1 MILVTG
7 GTRSGKSEFA
17 EMLVM
22 AQGDRYLYLATA
34 KVTDA
39 EMARRV
45 ERHQARR
52 SNRWTTHEGYNALW
66 KVLEETQGQY
76 DGILLDCVSTMV
88 TNLLFDFIGDKD
100 WDTFDFADVDY
111 KEAERQ
117 IIPVFEKIAQA
128 AKTYHSPLVIVTDEI
143 GLGVVPDT
151 YLGRAFRDMQGLANQ
166 VLAAASDEV
175 YFVVS
180 GIPVKIKGEASWTL

>member
-7 GTRSGKSEFA
+7 GCRSGKSEFA
-17 EMLVM
+17 EELVKSM
-22 AQGDRYLYLATA
+22 GQHYLYLATA
-34 KVTDA
+34 KITDD

-52 SNRWTTHEGYNALW
+52 SDCWDTHEGYYALE

-76 DGILLDCVSTMV
+76 DGILLDCVTTMV

-111 KEAERQ
+111 KAAEQ
-117 IIPVFEKIAQA
+117 FIIPIFEKIAQA
-128 AKTYHSPLVIVTDEI
+128 AAAYGSPLVVVTDEI

-151 YLGRAFRDMQGLANQ
+151 YLGRAFRDLQGFANQ
-166 VLAAASDEV
+166 VLAKASDDV
-175 YFVVS
+175 YLVVS
-180 GIPVKIKGEASWTL
+180 GIPVHIKGGRA